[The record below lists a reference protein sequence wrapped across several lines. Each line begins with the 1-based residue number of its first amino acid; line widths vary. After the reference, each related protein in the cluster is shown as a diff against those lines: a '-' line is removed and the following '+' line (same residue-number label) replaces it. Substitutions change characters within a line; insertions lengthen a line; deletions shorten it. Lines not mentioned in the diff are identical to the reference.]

1 MNASRVAS
9 AYLQRT
15 AKDAAVQDV
24 LAQITDS
31 WADAIFDTLGRLHL
45 GEKDIEEALLSVGIT
60 ADKVNGA
67 VPNTGKEASSVSTV
81 RALGGMVSSYV
92 WHMVTGPF
100 VKMYQLATS
109 ARARTETKAWI
120 KRVIARETAET
131 QFMWDVARRV
141 ANKEVVSKTETRK
154 AVHQFVDLVKTALVS
169 GFLTYTFGHLLIYAP
184 GELAA
189 MLMSPADE
197 IATILLDIPLLYATE
212 HLLGQAF
219 GLLPTAFYEV
229 S

>member
-1 MNASRVAS
+1 MNSSRVAS

-15 AKDAAVQDV
+15 ASDAVVQDV
-24 LAQITDS
+24 LGQIVES
-31 WADAIFDTLGRLHL
+31 WTDAIFDTLGHTHID
-45 GEKDIEEALLSVGIT
+45 EKDIEEALLSVGIT
-60 ADKVNGA
+60 ADRVNEA
-67 VPNTGKEASSVSTV
+67 VPDIGKEASSISTIH
-81 RALGGMVSSYV
+81 ALGGMISSSV
-92 WHMVTGPF
+92 WHMVVGPF
-100 VKMYQLATS
+100 HKMWQLATS
-109 ARARTETKAWI
+109 ARARAETKAWLN
-120 KRVIARETAET
+120 RVLARERTET
-131 QFMWDVARRV
+131 QAMWDVARRV
-141 ANKEVVSKTETRK
+141 ANKEVVSKGETKK
-154 AVHQFVDLVKTALVS
+154 AVHQFADLVKTALVA
-169 GFLTYTFGHLLIYAP
+169 GFLTHTFGHLLIYAP